1 MVLIMC
7 FRFQAGIN
15 KSSFASITSER
26 GRFLAVSLSMRG
38 KKQKKQNKRL
48 LPLMPVIVGGIALIS
63 RVD

>member
-26 GRFLAVSLSMRG
+26 GRFSVGFSLRTVTVAS
-38 KKQKKQNKRL
+38 
-48 LPLMPVIVGGIALIS
+48 VIVEGIALIS